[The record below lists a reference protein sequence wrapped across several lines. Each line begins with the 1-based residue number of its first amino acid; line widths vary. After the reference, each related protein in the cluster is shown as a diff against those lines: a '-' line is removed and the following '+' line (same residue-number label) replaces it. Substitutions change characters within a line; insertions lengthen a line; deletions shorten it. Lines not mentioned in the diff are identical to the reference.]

1 METEGPSQ
9 QPRHDE
15 HAYKDKQ
22 HKDTT
27 NFLETRLPPQ
37 EYYNRKK
44 NIEKGL
50 GLVGVQYERQP
61 DTGFHFARIY
71 FPRGF
76 KHLTNEEGQRR
87 KAATP
92 AGYHVTLGYDKDY
105 TENAE
110 ARAAIDN
117 FADKYRRGTVVMIP
131 NVSVSSGDTYEIIGN
146 SEFARDLRAVTSITK
161 ARDPGYK
168 PHVSL
173 D

>member
-1 METEGPSQ
+1 MTTDEENELRELKNWDLWEEVTDPTTGETEWRLRDPSL

-15 HAYKDKQ
+15 LAYKDKE
-22 HKDTT
+22 HKGST
-27 NFLETRLPPQ
+27 NFLETRVPPQ
-37 EYYNRKK
+37 EYYNRKN

-92 AGYHVTLGYDKDY
+92 AGYHITLGYDRDY

-110 ARAAIDN
+110 ARAAIDS
-117 FADKYRRGTVVMIP
+117 FAKQVQTV
-131 NVSVSSGDTYEIIGN
+131 
-146 SEFARDLRAVTSITK
+146 
-161 ARDPGYK
+161 
-168 PHVSL
+168 
-173 D
+173 